1 MHYEVFSFS
10 HKTADI
16 TIREK
21 LSILDENNKKSF
33 LSILVAH
40 DSISE
45 VILLNTC
52 NRTEIILCKDNPQ
65 SASDFIFHEL
75 SYFCKIKEKTLLDIA
90 EIYKDKKAIVHI
102 FNVASSL
109 ESVVVGETQI
119 TGQLKEAYRFSMGQ
133 EFCSKNLS
141 KVIHFAIKC
150 ASRVRNETQ
159 ISKDKIS
166 VASVA
171 IGVLKKQGIHLDD
184 KRVLIIGAGDFSQL
198 ALKYFTPVAKEV
210 ILVNRSMDRAILLQE
225 ESKHKFTVKRFE
237 NLASLVNEVD
247 IIFSATSA
255 PTPVITKEMIKKVD
269 FPRYWLDMAVPQD
282 IETIQEDAITVYNM
296 DTIKEIIETSKDHR
310 QHEKAHAQLIVDEAI
325 QEYFEKESQFDAL
338 PTIKSLQQK
347 AQHIYKDELQ
357 YAIKRGYLGKEQ
369 EEVVQKMLD
378 RAFQKFLHEPFVGL
392 KKVAHQKTNSN
403 IGDTIDYLFNYDNSK
418 SLLFT
423 HKD

>member
-16 TIREK
+16 TIRER
-21 LSILDENNKKSF
+21 LSILDEGNKKSF

-52 NRTEIILCKDNPQ
+52 NRTEIILCKDSPQ

-75 SYFCKIKEKTLLDIA
+75 SYFCKIEAKTLLDIA

-119 TGQLKEAYRFSMGQ
+119 TGQLKEAYRFSMSQ

-171 IGVLKKQGIHLDD
+171 IDMLTKQGIELAE
-184 KRVLIIGAGDFSQL
+184 KRVLIVGAGEFSNL
-198 ALKYFTPVAKEV
+198 ALKYFGSVAKEV
-210 ILVNRSMDRAILLQE
+210 ILVNRSMDRAVLLQE

-237 NLASLVNEVD
+237 NLANLVNEVD

-255 PTPVITKEMIKKVD
+255 PAPIITKEMIKKVN

-282 IETIQEDAITVYNM
+282 IETIQEDGIIVYNI
-296 DTIKEIIETSKDHR
+296 DTVKEIIETSKDHR
-310 QHEKAHAQLIVDEAI
+310 QQEKVQAQIIVDEAI
-325 QEYFEKESQFDAL
+325 QEYFEKENQFDAL
-338 PTIKSLQQK
+338 PTIKNLRQK
-347 AQHIYKDELQ
+347 AQHIYKSEIQ
-357 YAIKRGYLGKEQ
+357 YAIHHGYLKKDQ
-369 EEVVQKMLD
+369 EEIAQKMLD
-378 RAFQKFLHEPFVGL
+378 RAFQKFLHEPFIGL
-392 KKVAHQKTNSN
+392 KQVANKKTTNN
-403 IGDTIDYLFNYDNSK
+403 IGDTIDYLFNYDHSK
-418 SLLFT
+418 SLSFT